1 MLLSKSLHIVST
13 YMDKAEF
20 VWALLKSRPS
30 PAGRV
35 SDSIKLVVD
44 KITLRFPRIRSIN
57 RFRTRTPGVWFNREL
72 SLLANPWKISVIS
85 LSNTC
90 KNACKFIIKII
101 ISQAV
106 FRLKNL
112 VFFLCRFLYLHSC
125 AYWEPQFDHLGYME
139 LRQQHRNRN
148 AHFAH
153 RKFSIHL
160 SKNASLSSGGI
171 VYEFNKTLF
180 SALDF
185 WFLNSLVYIGS
196 YFLDYWYGTLLNP
209 IRIGHIEYVDFEV
222 QWLR

>member
-101 ISQAV
+101 NSQTV

-112 VFFLCRFLYLHSC
+112 FCFSM
-125 AYWEPQFDHLGYME
+125 P
-139 LRQQHRNRN
+139 
-148 AHFAH
+148 
-153 RKFSIHL
+153 FSIPTFMCIL
-160 SKNASLSSGGI
+160 RATIRSSWVYGAEATASKSKCT
-171 VYEFNKTLF
+171 FCT
-180 SALDF
+180 
-185 WFLNSLVYIGS
+185 
-196 YFLDYWYGTLLNP
+196 
-209 IRIGHIEYVDFEV
+209 
-222 QWLR
+222 